1 MQAFVIRFFRLIIVL
16 LCTILALASCA
27 SRKTLEQSASRLID
41 SIRYEVRYVDSVRYK
56 MVRRDSVYLRDSIVV
71 QIDSTGR
78 TTDRWHV
85 VYKYVADD
93 RLLAS
98 YRAKIDSMASISRKD
113 SIVTKI
119 VTKEPTK
126 FQKFRMDAFW
136 IMSGLIILRSIFFMI
151 KRFS

>member
-16 LCTILALASCA
+16 STILVGTSCA
-27 SRKTLEQSASRLID
+27 SRKTLEQSAVRLVD
-41 SIRYEVRYVDSVRYK
+41 SIRYEVRYVDSVRFQTI
-56 MVRRDSVYLRDSIVV
+56 RRDSVYLRDSIVV

-93 RLLAS
+93 TLLES

-119 VTKEPTK
+119 ITKEPTK

-136 IMSGLIILRSIFFMI
+136 IMAGLIMIFSFFLI

>member
-1 MQAFVIRFFRLIIVL
+1 MRELVIRFFRLIIVL
-16 LCTILALASCA
+16 LALASCA
-27 SRKTLEQSASRLID
+27 SRKAVEQSAVRLVD
-41 SIRYEVRYVDSVRYK
+41 SIRYEVRYVDSVRYQTI
-56 MVRRDSVYLRDSIVV
+56 RRDSVYLRDSIVV

-93 RLLAS
+93 TLLES

-136 IMSGLIILRSIFFMI
+136 IMSGLIMIFSFFLV

>member
-16 LCTILALASCA
+16 CTILVGTSCA
-27 SRKTLEQSASRLID
+27 SRKTLEQSAVRLVD
-41 SIRYEVRYVDSVRYK
+41 SIRYEVRYVDSVRYQTI
-56 MVRRDSVYLRDSIVV
+56 RRDSVYLRDSIVV
-71 QIDSTGR
+71 KIDSTGR

-93 RLLAS
+93 TLLES

-136 IMSGLIILRSIFFMI
+136 IMAGLIMIFSFFLV

>member
-1 MQAFVIRFFRLIIVL
+1 MRELVIRFFRLIIVV
-16 LCTILALASCA
+16 CTILALASCA
-27 SRKTLEQSASRLID
+27 SRKVVEQSAVRLVD
-41 SIRYEVRYVDSVRYK
+41 SIRYEVRYVDSVRYQTVK
-56 MVRRDSVYLRDSIVV
+56 RDSVYLRDSIVV

-85 VYKYVADD
+85 VYKLVADD
-93 RLLAS
+93 TLLES

-136 IMSGLIILRSIFFMI
+136 IMSGLIMILLFFLV

>member
-1 MQAFVIRFFRLIIVL
+1 MRELVISFFRLIIVL
-16 LCTILALASCA
+16 CIILALASCA
-27 SRKTLEQSASRLID
+27 SRKAVEQSAVRLVD
-41 SIRYEVRYVDSVRYK
+41 SIRYEVRYVDSVRYQTI
-56 MVRRDSVYLRDSIVV
+56 RRDSVYLRDSIVV

-85 VYKYVADD
+85 VYKLVADD
-93 RLLAS
+93 TLLES

-136 IMSGLIILRSIFFMI
+136 IMAGLIMIFSFFLV

>member
-16 LCTILALASCA
+16 CTILVVASCA
-27 SRKTLEQSASRLID
+27 SRKAVERSAVRLID
-41 SIRYEVRYVDSVRYK
+41 SIRYEVRYVDSVRYQT
-56 MVRRDSVYLRDSIVV
+56 VRRDSVYLRDSIVV

-93 RLLAS
+93 ARIET
-98 YRAKIDSMASISRKD
+98 YKAKLDSMAQITRKD
-113 SIVTKI
+113 SIVTKTI
-119 VTKEPTK
+119 YKEPTK
-126 FQKFRMDAFW
+126 FQKFQAKAFW
-136 IMSGLIILRSIFFMI
+136 IMSGLIILSLVFFMI

>member
-1 MQAFVIRFFRLIIVL
+1 

-27 SRKTLEQSASRLID
+27 SRKAVEQSAVRLVD
-41 SIRYEVRYVDSVRYK
+41 SIRYEVRYVDSVRYQT
-56 MVRRDSVYLRDSIVV
+56 VRRDSVYLRDSIVV

-85 VYKYVADD
+85 VYKLVADD
-93 RLLAS
+93 TLLES

-119 VTKEPTK
+119 ITKEPTK

-136 IMSGLIILRSIFFMI
+136 IMSGLIMILLFFLV

>member
-1 MQAFVIRFFRLIIVL
+1 MRELVIRFFR

-27 SRKTLEQSASRLID
+27 SRKAVEQSAVRLVD
-41 SIRYEVRYVDSVRYK
+41 SIRYEVRYVDSVRYQTI
-56 MVRRDSVYLRDSIVV
+56 RRDSVYLRDSIVV

-85 VYKYVADD
+85 VYKLVADD
-93 RLLAS
+93 TLLES

-119 VTKEPTK
+119 ITKEPTK

-136 IMSGLIILRSIFFMI
+136 IMSGLIMIFSFFLV

>member
-16 LCTILALASCA
+16 CTILVVASCA
-27 SRKTLEQSASRLID
+27 SRKAVERSAVRLID
-41 SIRYEVRYVDSVRYK
+41 SIRYEVRYVDSVRYQT
-56 MVRRDSVYLRDSIVV
+56 VRRDSVYLRDSIVV
-71 QIDSTGR
+71 QIHSTGR

-85 VYKYVADD
+85 VYKYVADNT
-93 RLLAS
+93 LLES
-98 YRAKIDSMASISRKD
+98 YRAKIDSMASMRRRD

-119 VTKEPTK
+119 ITKEPTK

-136 IMSGLIILRSIFFMI
+136 IMSGLIMILLFFLV

>member
-16 LCTILALASCA
+16 SVILVVASCA
-27 SRKTLEQSASRLID
+27 SRKAVERSAVRLID
-41 SIRYEVRYVDSVRYK
+41 SIRYDVRYVDSVSYQT
-56 MVRRDSVYLRDSIVV
+56 VRRDSVYLRDSIVV
-71 QIDSTGR
+71 KVDSTGK

-93 RLLAS
+93 TILES
-98 YRAKIDSMASISRKD
+98 YRAKIDSMSSISRKD

-119 VTKEPTK
+119 ITKEPTK

-136 IMSGLIILRSIFFMI
+136 IMSGLIMILLFFLV

>member
-1 MQAFVIRFFRLIIVL
+1 V
-16 LCTILALASCA
+16 ASCA
-27 SRKTLEQSASRLID
+27 SRKAVERSAVRLID
-41 SIRYEVRYVDSVRYK
+41 SIRYEVRYVDSVRYQT
-56 MVRRDSVYLRDSIVV
+56 VRRDSVYLRDSIVV

-85 VYKYVADD
+85 VYKYVADNT
-93 RLLAS
+93 LLES
-98 YRAKIDSMASISRKD
+98 YRAKIDSMASMRRRD

-119 VTKEPTK
+119 ITKEPTK

-136 IMSGLIILRSIFFMI
+136 IMSGLIMILLFFLV

>member
-16 LCTILALASCA
+16 CTILALASCA
-27 SRKTLEQSASRLID
+27 SRKTMEQSAVRLVD
-41 SIRYEVRYVDSVRYK
+41 SIRYEVRYVDSVRYQT
-56 MVRRDSVYLRDSIVV
+56 VRRDSVYLRDSIVV

-93 RLLAS
+93 TLLES

-119 VTKEPTK
+119 VTKEPTH
-126 FQKFRMDAFW
+126 FQKFQMNVFW
-136 IMSGLIILRSIFFMI
+136 IVAGLIILRSIFFMI

>member
-16 LCTILALASCA
+16 CTILALASCA
-27 SRKTLEQSASRLID
+27 SRKAVEQSAVRLVD
-41 SIRYEVRYVDSVRYK
+41 SIRYEVRYVDSVRYQT
-56 MVRRDSVYLRDSIVV
+56 VRRDSVYLRDSIVV

-85 VYKYVADD
+85 VYKLVADD
-93 RLLAS
+93 TLLES

-119 VTKEPTK
+119 ITKEPTK

-136 IMSGLIILRSIFFMI
+136 IMSGLIMILLFFLV